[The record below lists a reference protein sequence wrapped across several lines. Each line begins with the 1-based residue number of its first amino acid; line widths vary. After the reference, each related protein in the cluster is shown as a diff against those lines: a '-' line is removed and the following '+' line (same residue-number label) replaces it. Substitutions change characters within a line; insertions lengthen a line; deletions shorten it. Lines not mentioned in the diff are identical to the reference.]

1 MKQLIRKI
9 LKEETLKQN
18 LIDEIKEIGFNDTV
32 NLVGGIDNLFK
43 ILNINTPMDFL
54 HLFDDLDVVQ
64 SEEESDWTLF
74 RYKPKQN
81 LMIYNI
87 KNNYVYIDYDDI
99 WSVLEEHF
107 GLNNTEIQELTE
119 MWLGEVYN
127 LRGITTNFLRRY
139 VRYQVG

>member
-18 LIDEIKEIGFNDTV
+18 LIDEIKEIGFNDTA

-54 HLFDDLDVVQ
+54 HLFDNLDVVQ
-64 SEEESDWTLF
+64 SEEKPDWTLF

-81 LMIYNI
+81 LMIYNR
-87 KNNYVYIDYDDI
+87 KNNYVYIGYDDI

-107 GLNNTEIQELTE
+107 GLKYSEIQKLTK

-127 LRGITTNFLRRY
+127 LRVITTILLLIM
-139 VRYQVG
+139 

>member
-1 MKQLIRKI
+1 MEDLIRRI
-9 LKEETLKQN
+9 IKEEILNRGQEKLIGLIKTLGV
-18 LIDEIKEIGFNDTV
+18 IKASKA
-32 NLVGGIDNLFK
+32 VGGINNLFR
-43 ILNINTPMDFL
+43 ILDINSPMEFL
-54 HLFDDLDVVQ
+54 HLFNDLEQVQ

-81 LMIYNI
+81 LMIYNR

-107 GLNNTEIQELTE
+107 GLKYSEIQELTK

-127 LRGITTNFLRRY
+127 LRGITT
-139 VRYQVG
+139 GSISG